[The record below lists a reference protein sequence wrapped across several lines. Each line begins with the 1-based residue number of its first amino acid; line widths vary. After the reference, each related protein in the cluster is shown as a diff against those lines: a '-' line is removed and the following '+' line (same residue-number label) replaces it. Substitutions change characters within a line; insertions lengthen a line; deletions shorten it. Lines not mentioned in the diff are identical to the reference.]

1 MQSTLDGVTKAELRQ
16 FTTRNA
22 LTHTRH
28 RITSRGGGRD
38 NSLAP
43 RLTVMFP
50 IVLSVFRHFCI
61 VICTCFTYCMYTL
74 TFDHAIDNPFRWLLS
89 NVLILIV
96 PIALPQE
103 GKRTPGGGMFYLV
116 CYLVTVDQL
125 AEVARLVVAENT
137 PRNIKSHKCHNPH
150 THPQAL

>member
-1 MQSTLDGVTKAELRQ
+1 
-16 FTTRNA
+16 
-22 LTHTRH
+22 
-28 RITSRGGGRD
+28 
-38 NSLAP
+38 
-43 RLTVMFP
+43 
-50 IVLSVFRHFCI
+50 
-61 VICTCFTYCMYTL
+61 MYTL

-125 AEVARLVVAENT
+125 AEVARVVVAENT
-137 PRNIKSHKCHNPH
+137 PRNIKSHKCHYPH
-150 THPQAL
+150 THTGHFEYLRQRVYYKQHHWNVAR